1 MFNLNSNES
10 MVNLNMFLDK
20 NGSAI
25 IEMDGIEVIRIY
37 KDGDIYRLPL
47 SQAHVAILL
56 SKGINIDNSSPHFS
70 KLRDICGGRIRMI

>member
-1 MFNLNSNES
+1 MFNLHSNES

-37 KDGDIYRLPL
+37 KNGDIYRLPL
-47 SQAHVAILL
+47 SQSHVAILW
-56 SKGINIDNSSPHFS
+56 SKGINIDSSPSFS
-70 KLRDICGGRIRMI
+70 KLRDI